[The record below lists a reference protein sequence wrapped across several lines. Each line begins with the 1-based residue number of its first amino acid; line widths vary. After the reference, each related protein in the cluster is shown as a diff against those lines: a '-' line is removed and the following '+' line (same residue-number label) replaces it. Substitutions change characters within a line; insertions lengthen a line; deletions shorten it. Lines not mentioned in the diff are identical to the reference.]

1 MSEPEHHSLLV
12 LGRCWAR
19 CRTWHMEVRDAR
31 ESDAVS
37 AQTEILELLLLM
49 LLRRVRVVVVRERN
63 GGRAAMVEVVSLSY

>member
-1 MSEPEHHSLLV
+1 
-12 LGRCWAR
+12 
-19 CRTWHMEVRDAR
+19 MEVRDAR

-63 GGRAAMVEVVSLSY
+63 GGRAAMVEVVSLSH